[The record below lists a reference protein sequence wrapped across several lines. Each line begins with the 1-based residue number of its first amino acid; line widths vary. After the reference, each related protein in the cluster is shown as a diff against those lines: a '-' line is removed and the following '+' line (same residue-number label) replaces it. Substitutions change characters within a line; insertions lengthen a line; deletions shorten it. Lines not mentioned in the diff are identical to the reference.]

1 MYLNISK
8 EQEEL
13 FEKYYDLLIKWNS
26 KINLTAIT
34 EKDEVWLKHFKD
46 SLSLDRILD
55 LDNVETVIDVGTGAG
70 FPGIPLKI
78 VHPHLKLTLIDSLDK
93 RIRFLNTVIDE
104 LSLEN
109 VITIHGRAE
118 DLAQMDIH
126 REKYD
131 LCVSRAV
138 AALPVLTELCIPF
151 VSIGGHFVSYKAE
164 KASEEIRSAEKI
176 IRLTGSVLN
185 DVKEF
190 KLCGS
195 DISRTLIKIE
205 KIDITPSKYPR
216 RAGLPAKKPII

>member
-1 MYLNISK
+1 MNISK

-118 DLAQMDIH
+118 DLAQMDMH

-151 VSIGGHFVSYKAE
+151 VSIGGHIVSYKAE

>member
-1 MYLNISK
+1 MNISK

-118 DLAQMDIH
+118 DLAQMDMH

-138 AALPVLTELCIPF
+138 ATLPVLTELCIPF
-151 VSIGGHFVSYKAE
+151 VSIGGNFVSYKAE

-185 DVKEF
+185 DVKDF
-190 KLCGS
+190 KLSGS
-195 DISRTLIKIE
+195 DISRTLIQIK

>member
-1 MYLNISK
+1 MNISK

-118 DLAQMDIH
+118 DLAQMDMH

>member
-1 MYLNISK
+1 MNISK

-118 DLAQMDIH
+118 DLAQMDMH

-190 KLCGS
+190 KLSGS